1 MGITIAFDDPATVAA
16 GVTVTLTL
24 DGDGMCTSVDVLD
37 VEFNSA
43 TAWVEDEE
51 DGTPATLIENYAV
64 ALAARATGVCVV
76 QITLTAGDSTAN
88 GDVTTDGADYVA
100 GTWNSIFNT
109 ATGTDIKTNGN
120 TLDLSAPNNYYTSST
135 ETPDDTALDGNYRF
149 NLWNGIWWSA
159 ADEDNTISIVTK
171 MIHTGKLVL
180 KPMKTKSTESS
191 ELVVLNSPLFFMM
204 VLPTL
209 LELLLLSTPLLLMKI
224 MKTMLLFNLILTLS
238 LINGP
243 LMKTTL
249 LVMPLPL
256 MASLELLSNFWKLIL
271 TLLVL
276 LTMMLVPW

>member
-1 MGITIAFDDPATVAA
+1 M
-16 GVTVTLTL
+16 
-24 DGDGMCTSVDVLD
+24 
-37 VEFNSA
+37 
-43 TAWVEDEE
+43 
-51 DGTPATLIENYAV
+51 
-64 ALAARATGVCVV
+64 
-76 QITLTAGDSTAN
+76 
-88 GDVTTDGADYVA
+88 
-100 GTWNSIFNT
+100 WNSILLLPGLKMKRMVPLMVLIMLLVLGT
-109 ATGTDIKTNGN
+109 LSSILVLVLTSKQMVTLWISLPLTTITPHPPKLLMILLWMATTDSTYGMVSGGVLLRITPSQ
-120 TLDLSAPNNYYTSST
+120 LSP
-135 ETPDDTALDGNYRF
+135 
-149 NLWNGIWWSA
+149 I
-159 ADEDNTISIVTK
+159 K

-191 ELVVLNSPLFFMM
+191 ELVVLNSLLFFMM
-204 VLPTL
+204 GLPTL